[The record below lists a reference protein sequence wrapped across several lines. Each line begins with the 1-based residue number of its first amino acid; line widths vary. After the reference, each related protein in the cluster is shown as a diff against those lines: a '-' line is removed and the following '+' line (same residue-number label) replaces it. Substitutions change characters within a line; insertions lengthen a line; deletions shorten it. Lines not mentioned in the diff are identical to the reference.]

1 MVDRAACILLAFLLS
16 ACTPG
21 AGSDLA
27 ARTPDCDPRP
37 FYAGTPETQAAIDA
51 TFARLPDAKGAERLQ
66 LAERLMAHGE
76 PALPRLMAL
85 LEHEQVEMRLLAAW
99 LLGRWKDPRT
109 LDALDRAQADRHE
122 GVRFEA
128 ATALVRAGDA
138 RGMRT
143 LVDGLVHSDPRI
155 RSRSI
160 DVLAQVT
167 GERFGYRADDHPHER
182 RAAVARWTAWLDAR
196 AAPPRDEAEGAP
208 ARG

>member
-1 MVDRAACILLAFLLS
+1 MPRHLAWSLLGLLLAAC
-16 ACTPG
+16 TQG
-21 AGSDLA
+21 AGGDPA
-27 ARTPDCDPRP
+27 PDVSPRS
-37 FYAGTPETQAAIDA
+37 FRDGTPATQAAIDEVLVA
-51 TFARLPDAKGAERLQ
+51 LPGTRGAERLQ
-66 LAERLMAHGE
+66 LAERLMGYGE
-76 PALPRLMAL
+76 PVLPRLIEL
-85 LEHEQVEMRLLAAW
+85 LEHEDEDMRLLAAW

-160 DVLAQVT
+160 NVLEQVT

-182 RAAVARWTAWLDAR
+182 RAAVARWTSWLEAR
-196 AAPPRDEAEGAP
+196 AVAPPSDEAEDASP
-208 ARG
+208 RG